1 MLKKSDLHD
10 LADDNTITAIW
21 NQLADLIKILEAEE
35 ELSVRCFRKN
45 EIVVN
50 SGKFQAIILNMK
62 EVEATHKLIMDNTEI
77 KRTNL
82 LELLGINIDDQS
94 KFNENISV
102 LCSKAAL

>member
-1 MLKKSDLHD
+1 M
-10 LADDNTITAIW
+10 
-21 NQLADLIKILEAEE
+21 EAEE
-35 ELSVRCFRKN
+35 ELSVRCFRKS
-45 EIVVN
+45 EMVVN

>member
-1 MLKKSDLHD
+1 M
-10 LADDNTITAIW
+10 
-21 NQLADLIKILEAEE
+21 
-35 ELSVRCFRKN
+35 
-45 EIVVN
+45 VVN

>member
-1 MLKKSDLHD
+1 M
-10 LADDNTITAIW
+10 
-21 NQLADLIKILEAEE
+21 EAEE
-35 ELSVRCFRKN
+35 ELSVRCFRKS
-45 EIVVN
+45 EMIVN